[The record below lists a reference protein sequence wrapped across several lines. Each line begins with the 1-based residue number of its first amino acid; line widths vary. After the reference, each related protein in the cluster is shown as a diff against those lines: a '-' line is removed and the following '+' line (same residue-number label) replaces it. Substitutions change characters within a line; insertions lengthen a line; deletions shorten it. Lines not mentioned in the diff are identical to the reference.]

1 MEVREQLEQSE
12 QMIRSGQFDRAIEV
26 LTEVLVEEPTNLP
39 ALLNIGIAYTEAGQN
54 DSAIQALEYYVQ
66 QDQESDEAWE
76 ALGCAFLR
84 KKDYATAERHL
95 EQAKRVN
102 PQNASV
108 LRNLSVLFS
117 QTGRGRASFLML
129 KKSYE
134 INPNDYLTTYALGT
148 AYRYLERS
156 EEARKLFERL
166 QTFEH
171 LPTVVRNEAERHL
184 LELSVGWS

>member
-12 QMIRSGQFDRAIEV
+12 QMIRSGQFDRAIAV
-26 LTEVLVEEPTNLP
+26 LTDVLAEDPSNLP

-108 LRNLSVLFS
+108 LRNLSVLLS

-148 AYRYLERS
+148 AYRYLERP

-166 QTFEH
+166 QTFDQ
-171 LPTVVRNEAERHL
+171 LPVVVRNEAERHL